1 MNKFVKGQ
9 EISKGYFEVFNFPK
23 KQGKCFPNF
32 CPKHVV
38 KRLLKLLNLAH
49 HVAI

>member
-23 KQGKCFPNF
+23 KKENIFHNF
-32 CPKHVV
+32 CPSLQK
-38 KRLLKLLNLAH
+38 
-49 HVAI
+49 VAVAKEFIILY